1 MAASVAYLSVGYS
14 RLPRRIAVF
23 RPQKGCE
30 YFVAMQK

>member
-14 RLPRRIAVF
+14 RLPRGIAVF
-23 RPQKGCE
+23 GPQKRCE